1 MTVDVDVALVLLEHG
16 SQQLVAITE
25 VVLQSARVA
34 LARGSGDLPQGHAV
48 DAALREQSLG
58 RTDEG
63 TPRVGLAARVVAA
76 GGGAHH
82 GVTPPP
88 CDGVPAGRVAR
99 SMRAARRQWPCR
111 PGLHTPGRA
120 FPPG

>member
-1 MTVDVDVALVLLEHG
+1 MHVDVALVLLEH
-16 SQQLVAITE
+16 SPQELVAIAE
-25 VVLQSARVA
+25 VVLQCAGVA
-34 LARGSGDLPQGHAV
+34 LARGSRDLAQRHAV
-48 DAALREQSLG
+48 DAALREQLLG

-63 TPRVGLAARVVAA
+63 ATRVGLAARVMAA

-88 CDGVPAGRVAR
+88 CAGAPAGTVAR
-99 SMRAARRQWPCR
+99 SMRAARRRWLCQ
-111 PGLHTPGRA
+111 PGPRTPERA